1 MSELE
6 ERRRDFEIRLEQAH
20 ASLEEAVGWAPRAKA
35 WVLPLLAM
43 GAGLAAALFLRRS
56 GRRR

>member
-6 ERRRDFEIRLEQAH
+6 ERRRDFEIRLEEAH
-20 ASLEEAVGWAPRAKA
+20 VSLEEAVGWAPRAKA
-35 WVLPLLAM
+35 WVLPLVAM
-43 GAGLAAALFLRRS
+43 AAGLAAALFLRRS

>member
-6 ERRRDFEIRLEQAH
+6 ERRRDFENRLEEAH
-20 ASLEEAVGWAPRAKA
+20 STLEEAVGWAPRAKA
-35 WVLPLLAM
+35 WVLPLIAM
-43 GAGLAAALFLRRS
+43 GAGLAAALFLRRP

>member
-1 MSELE
+1 MSDLE
-6 ERRRDFEIRLEQAH
+6 ERRRDFEVRLEQAH

-35 WVLPLLAM
+35 WLLPLIAI
-43 GAGLAAALFLRRS
+43 GAGLAAALFLRRP